1 MTGPVHRSQVNMADG
16 RELFY
21 FDRTTP
27 GDGDGVRDAVEES
40 DESRRS
46 SSDDADGSGG
56 GVNRSGGGVNR
67 SGGGVDRTG
76 PGVDRSAFPDGRDL
90 PPMSAAARMRRD
102 PLTGEWIP
110 LASHRMNRTHLPAK
124 ADCPLCPTLPG
135 QAATEI
141 PAPDYEVVV
150 FENRF
155 PSLNVRQAAPPS
167 QVDGQAVWLEQAS
180 AGRCE
185 VVCFTSDHESSFS
198 ALSPAQARTVIEA
211 WADRTREL
219 MALPSVHS
227 VFCFENRGEEIGV
240 TLAHPHGQI
249 YAYPYV
255 PPRSVQHAARA
266 AEHHEATGRDL
277 LGDVLGAEQ
286 ASGRRIVLT
295 GRHWTAFV
303 PAAARWPVEVHLVP
317 HRHVLDLE
325 GTNHAERAELADL
338 YPRLLRALDGFFV
351 DSRGQAIELPY
362 IAGWFAAPQSA
373 ERLTAPRSCARLHLQ
388 VFSVMR
394 APGKLKYLAG
404 SESAQGAWVSDTTPE
419 LIADRLQAVVQQNGH

>member
-1 MTGPVHRSQVNMADG
+1 MSGPVRRTQVHMADG
-16 RELFY
+16 RDLFY
-21 FDRTTP
+21 FDQTTP
-27 GDGDGVRDAVEES
+27 DDSDDVGGDIWANDIEASDHAV
-40 DESRRS
+40 
-46 SSDDADGSGG
+46 SDDAARDHGAYLDS
-56 GVNRSGGGVNR
+56 
-67 SGGGVDRTG
+67 
-76 PGVDRSAFPDGRDL
+76 RDL

-141 PAPDYEVVV
+141 PAPDYQVVV

-155 PSLNVRQAAPPS
+155 PSLNVRAAEPDS
-167 QVDGQAVWLEQAS
+167 QVDGQAIWPEQAP

-198 ALSPAQARTVIEA
+198 ALSPDQARTVIEA

-219 MALPSVHS
+219 MELPSVHS

-255 PPRSVQHAARA
+255 PPRSAQHAARA
-266 AEHHEATGRDL
+266 AEHYAASGRDL
-277 LGDVLGAEQ
+277 LGDILKAEQ
-286 ASGRRIVLT
+286 ASGRRIVLA
-295 GRHWTAFV
+295 GEHWTAFV

-317 HRHVLDLE
+317 HRHVLDFDE
-325 GTNHAERAELADL
+325 TNDAERAELAQL
-338 YPRLLRALDGFFV
+338 YPALLRALDEFFV
-351 DSRGQAIELPY
+351 GTGGQAIALPY
-362 IAGWFAAPQSA
+362 IAGWFAAPKSA
-373 ERLTAPRSCARLHLQ
+373 DRASTPAASARLHLQ

-394 APGKLKYLAG
+394 AAGKLKYLAG

-419 LIADRLQAVVQQNGH
+419 LIADRLQAVVSRSSH